1 MPYARFISKWFAN
14 VPNINLGIMQAFLA
28 EKGNSIKTFYFHLE
42 FLPYLRRF
50 NPRITENLLKL
61 TEQFGVEFM
70 GLDYVFASIQ
80 SLRDI

>member
-1 MPYARFISKWFAN
+1 MPYTRFISKWFAN
-14 VPNINLGIMQAFLA
+14 VLNINLGIMQAFLA
-28 EKGNSIKTFYFHLE
+28 EKGKSIKTFHFQLE

-50 NPRITENLLKL
+50 NPRITDNLLKL

-70 GLDYVFASIQ
+70 GLDHVFASIQ